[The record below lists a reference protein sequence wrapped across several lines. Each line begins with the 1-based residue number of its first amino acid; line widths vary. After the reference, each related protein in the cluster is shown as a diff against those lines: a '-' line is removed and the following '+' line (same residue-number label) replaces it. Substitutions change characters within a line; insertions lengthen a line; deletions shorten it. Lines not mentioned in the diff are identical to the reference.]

1 MRMRK
6 WIPAFC
12 LAMGLGLAVP
22 MMAGATGETTLQTEA
37 SSEQEEAQEV
47 PGWNTDEHGK
57 YFIQDGKRL
66 TAGFYSIDG
75 KMYYFNVNGYLN
87 LNNPGP
93 QKIGETNYYFFNS
106 DGSVAGIGLYTFNDK
121 NYCVENLYG
130 LIAADKAVSVNGNI
144 YCTNK
149 DGTVITGTGLVK
161 VGGKQY
167 YLRRGV
173 ARTNFK
179 KTVGNKTY
187 YFGPDGSAASYILTK
202 KNNRLFYKTS
212 DGKAKKGWFK
222 DSVSGKRYY
231 AASNGRLKTGWQKYK
246 KKWYYFDTK
255 TGAMKYGW
263 VKSKGK
269 YYYLNPKTG
278 VMKTGWFKV
287 NGNKYYGTVSGS
299 SMGAR
304 YTGFNTIKGKRYYF
318 NNKGVLQKGWVTV
331 SGKKYYL
338 SSKGVVT
345 TGWKKISGKYY
356 YFETDGQMRTGWLL
370 YKGAYYYLNPKN
382 GVMVTGKKK
391 IDGVTYTF
399 SSSGASNREISGS
412 YSIRVNRQQNV
423 ITIYKGGVAVKAML
437 CSTGLNNATPAGNF
451 QILDKLYL
459 HELNGPTYGYYC
471 SHITSDILFHSIPA
485 PTTDRSKIPSYKF
498 NMLGQAASQGC
509 IRLAMGDAYWIYQNC
524 PVGTPVTIYDSPDP
538 GPLGKPT
545 LVPMSTNPTY
555 GYDPTDPTR

>member
-1 MRMRK
+1 MRMKK

-22 MMAGATGETTLQTEA
+22 AMAGATGTSTPQTEA
-37 SSEQEEAQEV
+37 ASDQEQQEA

-57 YFIQDGKRL
+57 YYIKDGKRL
-66 TAGFYSIDG
+66 AQGFYSVDG

-93 QKIGETNYYFFNS
+93 QKIGETNYYFFNP
-106 DGSVAGIGLYTFNDK
+106 DGSMAGIGLYTFNEK
-121 NYCVENLYG
+121 TYCVENLYG
-130 LIAADKAVSVNGNI
+130 LVAVDKAVSVQGNI
-144 YCTNK
+144 YCTDQN
-149 DGTVITGTGLVK
+149 GTVLTGTGLVT

-167 YLRRGV
+167 YLRRGI
-173 ARTNFK
+173 ARTNFR

-187 YFGPDGSAASYILTK
+187 YFGPDGSASNYILTK
-202 KNNRLFYKTS
+202 KDKLFYKTS
-212 DGKAKKGWFK
+212 EGKAKKGWFK
-222 DSVSGKRYY
+222 DPVSGKRYY
-231 AASNGRLKTGWQKYK
+231 AKANGRLKTGWQKYK

-255 TGAMKYGW
+255 TGAMKFGW

-287 NGNKYYGTVSGS
+287 NGNKYYGTPSGS

-304 YTGFNTIKGKRYYF
+304 YKGFNTINGKRYYF

-338 SSKGVVT
+338 SAKGVVS

-356 YFETDGQMRTGWLL
+356 YFESNGQMRTGWLL

-399 SSSGASNREISGS
+399 SASGASNREISGS

-423 ITIYKGGVAVKAML
+423 ITVYKGDTPVKVML

-451 QILDKLYL
+451 RVLDKLYL
-459 HELNGPTYGYYC
+459 HELNGPTWGYYC

-485 PTTDRSKIPSYKF
+485 PTTDRSQIPSYKY

-509 IRLAMGDAYWIYQNC
+509 IRLAMGDAYWLYQNC
-524 PVGTPVTIYDSPDP
+524 PIGTPVTIYDSADP

-545 LVPMSTNPTY
+545 LVPMPTSPTY
-555 GYDPTDPTR
+555 DYDPTDPSR